1 MKRNI
6 AKQEYAIFLRWL
18 LYIIDDIDWRSNRS
32 IHITKLLYHFEKR
45 NSNWSKDVEE
55 ERKQVESAI
64 NKFKKEEISETDL
77 RGKIVEIMKS
87 LE

>member
-32 IHITKLLYHFEKR
+32 IHITKLLYYFEKR

>member
-6 AKQEYAIFLRWL
+6 AKQEYSIFLRWL
-18 LYIIDDIDWRSNRS
+18 LYIIDDSDWRSNRS
-32 IHITKLLYHFEKR
+32 ANMIKLLYYFEKR

-64 NKFKKEEISETDL
+64 DKFKKEEISETDL